1 MKFGHSGHSKQLA
14 LTGIQLVL
22 LVAAFLTTGPLEL
35 LQAQA
40 NSTEPFAGTLLASE
54 ETKPATIGS
63 GTSGAATG
71 ASGLTSTNNL
81 ATWADLDAALKVLRD
96 LVYNNAGPEQV
107 TSLASDALKAAQKLG
122 SPAGSTANA
131 SAESLIA
138 QSKIEYYI
146 ARSWL
151 EHDDKKKA
159 TTYFESALK
168 HAEQAGKS
176 AETAESLYANVRSL
190 SQLVLLK
197 GMPYLLA
204 NGPKIE
210 PTTKRILSL
219 EPDHAGAQVM
229 LASAKAYPPATFGG
243 APKEAVS
250 KIQNLLATHKGGFE
264 KDTLFDLRTCMGTAY
279 SKLNDKALASFW
291 FKKALEL
298 YPQNSYAKT
307 ELEKLQK

>member
-1 MKFGHSGHSKQLA
+1 MKFDHLRKLAPTGVELA
-14 LTGIQLVL
+14 LLI
-22 LVAAFLTTGPLEL
+22 AAFWTAGWAQQ

-40 NSTEPFAGTLLASE
+40 SGAEPFAGTLLSSE
-54 ETKPATIGS
+54 EIKPGNSAGISGGS
-63 GTSGAATG
+63 GNG
-71 ASGLTSTNNL
+71 TNG
-81 ATWADLDAALKVLRD
+81 TDLGAALKTLRD
-96 LVYNNAGPEQV
+96 LVYNNASPEQV

-122 SPAGSTANA
+122 SPTGSTVNA

-159 TTYFESALK
+159 TTYFETALK

-210 PTTKRILSL
+210 PTTKKILSL

-243 APKEAVS
+243 EPKEAIS
-250 KIQNLLATHKGGFE
+250 KIQNLLSTHKGGFE
-264 KDTLFDLRTCMGTAY
+264 KDTLFDLRACMGTAY
-279 SKLNDKALASFW
+279 AKLGDKALASFW

-298 YPQNSYAKT
+298 YPQNIYAKT